1 MYQVGTKN
9 MRIEKIAGAASNM
22 RKGAGAPAS
31 ATGAERPESDD
42 RASEG
47 ANSRALIALDTP
59 QAPPRGSGTRHSA
72 PFLAQLLANRIG
84 VPQTRAR
91 RRALPADGSARYA
104 AAGSLSC
111 APRIGIT
118 DRRSI

>member
-1 MYQVGTKN
+1 MYQIGTKN
-9 MRIEKIAGAASNM
+9 MRNEKIAGSASNM
-22 RKGAGAPAS
+22 RKGADAPIR
-31 ATGAERPESDD
+31 ATGAEQPLGDG
-42 RASEG
+42 RAG
-47 ANSRALIALDTP
+47 NDANGRALIALETR
-59 QAPPRGSGTRHSA
+59 QAPPRGSRAGHSA

-91 RRALPADGSARYA
+91 RRALPADGSAHYD

-111 APRIGIT
+111 ARRIGIT